1 MRPDRLTTKS
11 QEAVRDAL
19 ARAGRSG
26 NPEVTPEHLL
36 LAMLKQDAGVAHPL
50 IQKAG
55 GDIDALSRGA
65 GGEGRMR
72 FRA

>member
-19 ARAGRSG
+19 NRAGRNG

-36 LAMLKQDAGVAHPL
+36 TAMLAQDL
-50 IQKAG
+50 T
-55 GDIDALSRGA
+55 
-65 GGEGRMR
+65 MT
-72 FRA
+72 